1 VPDLLDDLRRLGGPD
16 RAPSDDARALTLRR
30 LQREIDAEL
39 ATGAGSRQRPRL
51 AGAASAA
58 ARRARPRPRVVAGA
72 ATAVAIVAAGVSALV
87 PASGPGAQ
95 EILERAAAAVGAGE
109 QPEILTADIRAEQLA
124 GSAVSGSYGTTR
136 VWVRQVPGR
145 GTPEFRSLQL
155 AGPHAG
161 NELVSFPSPG
171 TALPFTSEEYSA
183 ADDRI
188 VVRPGTQSAMTPEL
202 FEART
207 LLARARQGDDVA
219 LDDNATVNGRPAYR
233 LTWREDTSR
242 APNDVTVEVTLWI
255 DRDTYAPLQFTDH
268 DTGTDAQGRPLDQ
281 TYRATILDFERLPDT
296 AANRELLEMRPH
308 PGAERVTR
316 P

>member
-16 RAPSDDARALTLRR
+16 RAPSEEARRLTLRR

-39 ATGAGSRQRPRL
+39 AGTAIRRRPRL
-51 AGAASAA
+51 RPRVIAGAAAALAVGAA
-58 ARRARPRPRVVAGA
+58 A
-72 ATAVAIVAAGVSALV
+72 VSALA
-87 PASGPGAQ
+87 PSSGPGAQ
-95 EILERAAAAVGAGE
+95 EILERAAAAVGAGDR
-109 QPEILTADIRAEQLA
+109 PEILVADIRAEQLA
-124 GSAVSGSYGTTR
+124 GSEVSGSYGTTR
-136 VWVRQVPGR
+136 IWVRQVPGH

-155 AGPHAG
+155 AGAHAG

-188 VVRPGTQSAMTPEL
+188 VVRPGTRSAMTPEL

-207 LLARARQGDDVA
+207 LLARARRGDEVA
-219 LDDNATVNGRPAYR
+219 LDDKATVDGRPAYK
-233 LTWREDTSR
+233 LTWHEDTSR

-255 DRDTYAPLQFTDH
+255 DRDTYAPLRFTDH
-268 DTGTDAQGRPLDQ
+268 DSGTDAQGRPLDQ
-281 TYRATILDFERLPDT
+281 TYRATILNFERLPDT

-308 PGAERVTR
+308 PGAERVTQ
-316 P
+316 